1 MQQGFA
7 ERLCAA
13 VDAKRS
19 PAMVGLDP
27 RLDQLPEPF
36 KTRALGGSAAA
47 AAAALQDYHRALLA
61 VVAPRAAAVKP
72 QAAFFERLGPPGIA
86 ALADAVGR
94 AHELGLLV
102 VMDAKRGDIGS
113 TAEAYAEAWLG
124 GGHRGALPVSDA
136 LTVNPYLGE
145 DACAPFLAAAR
156 AAQAGIF
163 FLVKTSNPGA
173 GLFQDHGT
181 PPLAEVVARQVAAWG
196 EPLRGPSG
204 WSAAG
209 AVIGA
214 TRPAE
219 LARFRAL
226 MPHAPLLLPGYGAQ
240 GGTAA
245 GLAPAFDA
253 RGHGA
258 LVTASRSVLHAHAR
272 SDLAHLTSWEARTEA
287 ALAEMCA
294 DLAQLRAAPR

>member
-1 MQQGFA
+1 MKQGFA
-7 ERLCAA
+7 ERLFAA

-36 KTRALGGSAAA
+36 KSRALGGSAGA
-47 AAAALQDYHRALLA
+47 AAAALQDYHRALLP
-61 VVAPRAAAVKP
+61 VIAPRAAAVKP

-86 ALADAVGR
+86 ALADAVER

-113 TAEAYAEAWLG
+113 TAEAYADAWLS
-124 GGHRGALPVSDA
+124 GGHHEALPRSDA

-145 DACAPFLAAAR
+145 DACAPFLDAAR

-173 GLFQDHGT
+173 GLFQDHGA
-181 PPLAEVVARQVAAWG
+181 PPLAEVVARQVASWG

-214 TRPAE
+214 TRPGE

-272 SDLAHLTSWEARTEA
+272 ADLAHLSTWEARTEA